1 MALLVKS
8 LPPNVA
14 HVRDMGSIPGLGI
27 SPGEG
32 HGDPL
37 QYSCRENPMDRVAW
51 QAVVYRVAKSW
62 TQQLK
67 RLSMQHAC
75 MGRETHLNTKLTSD
89 FPNQKAFVTQA
100 AFFSPLKVYKCVKKE
115 ANNANLTEL
124 LNLLLEVS
132 LATKKRNNF

>member
-1 MALLVKS
+1 
-8 LPPNVA
+8 
-14 HVRDMGSIPGLGI
+14 
-27 SPGEG
+27 
-32 HGDPL
+32 
-37 QYSCRENPMDRVAW
+37 
-51 QAVVYRVAKSW
+51 
-62 TQQLK
+62 
-67 RLSMQHAC
+67 